1 MENFKPDESF
11 GSHEGTDDVIYNLVA
26 TINHQP
32 TSKNQGHYTMIS
44 RQHDLGI
51 WYEYD
56 DERVKVA
63 NFTKIIQG
71 VCTVKIPLQRA
82 ASMLFYVNKGP
93 TSVDSSDLSR
103 INGDENSTNS
113 DERSLRSRFSENDS
127 DKNNI
132 DSQKVQQALLHLDTN
147 E

>member
-1 MENFKPDESF
+1 M
-11 GSHEGTDDVIYNLVA
+11 IYDLIA

-32 TSKNQGHYTMIS
+32 TSKHQGHHTKIS

-71 VCTVKIPLQRA
+71 VCMGKVPLQRA

-93 TSVDSSDLSR
+93 TSVDSNDLSR
-103 INGDENSTNS
+103 IYGDENSTNS
-113 DERSLRSRFSENDS
+113 DKRSLRSRFSDNDG

-132 DSQKVQQALLHLDTN
+132 NSQKMQQASLHSDTN
-147 E
+147 EQPSDLRGDGGTTAAELP